1 MLINRL
7 NTMNSDSLR
16 GVPMLL
22 RSTRAKSRYG
32 RRRTGNLT
40 GSTVWW
46 YSTNAG
52 WNVAKCYPI
61 CSPKMTAK
69 NNPPENSI
77 PNAICLSHHP
87 ISSYPI
93 QPTLIAQRSTITA
106 HQNLTN
112 VCACSS
118 SYPSPYFS
126 KSVFYLDATKT
137 ESPLYGILFLF
148 WMTFLLSRPFRKG
161 SRLLSRPFRNTTL
174 RRVLTGILS
183 YLIVVITIAII

>member
-1 MLINRL
+1 MMLINRL

-32 RRRTGNLT
+32 RRRTGILT

-46 YSTNAG
+46 YSINAG

-69 NNPPENSI
+69 KNPPENSI

-126 KSVFYLDATKT
+126 KGPSFTLTPPRPNRLYMVFF
-137 ESPLYGILFLF
+137 SFSG
-148 WMTFLLSRPFRKG
+148 
-161 SRLLSRPFRNTTL
+161 
-174 RRVLTGILS
+174 
-183 YLIVVITIAII
+183 